1 MVRGGL
7 RGLGVRR
14 GARGAA
20 THLSRGE
27 HQPGE
32 ALGGRGSADREA
44 VALRGGG
51 QLAQGCGRGGGAEH
65 EPGARIPRGPRARAP
80 QVGGIRTLGATR
92 APADKVT
99 RQDLIL
105 RLISE
110 KELGTQ
116 QGVVKALAEE
126 GVEAAQAT
134 VSRDL
139 AELGV
144 LKVGNRYLALPHEPG
159 SAGIEVLPSFVLNL
173 VPAQNQVVIHTRDG
187 TAGAVSSVLDRV
199 KGLKVLATIAGQDT
213 VLAIAPDNAAAEEVA
228 GLIADV
234 CRARTRPAGNVE

>member
-1 MVRGGL
+1 M
-7 RGLGVRR
+7 
-14 GARGAA
+14 
-20 THLSRGE
+20 
-27 HQPGE
+27 
-32 ALGGRGSADREA
+32 
-44 VALRGGG
+44 
-51 QLAQGCGRGGGAEH
+51 
-65 EPGARIPRGPRARAP
+65 
-80 QVGGIRTLGATR
+80 GATR
-92 APADKVT
+92 APADKAT

-110 KELGTQ
+110 RELGTQ
-116 QGVVKALAEE
+116 QGVVQALAEE

-159 SAGIEVLPSFVLNL
+159 SAGIEVLPSFVLGL
-173 VPAQNQVVIHTRDG
+173 TPAQNQIVINTRDG

-199 KGLKVLATIAGQDT
+199 KGLKIVGTIAGQDT
-213 VLAIAPDNAAAEEVA
+213 VLAVAPDNAAAEEVA

-234 CRARTRPAGNVE
+234 CRARTRPAGNIE